1 LTSIEQ
7 KLQTAKQNIEEL
19 NNSLDVDSVKNNI
32 ENKVKSRDKMEAS
45 LSAID
50 DEISSLHKLSSLTA
64 EFELKKST
72 LQAKKEELENL
83 KKKHGD
89 KIKELLDTQELQE
102 IKLKSA
108 LERIQQRLVCDTFSR
123 SV

>member
-19 NNSLDVDSVKNNI
+19 NNSLDVDSIKNDI

-50 DEISSLHKLSSLTA
+50 DEIFSLHKLSSLTA
-64 EFELKKST
+64 EFELNKST

-89 KIKELLDTQELQE
+89 KIKVLLDTQELQD

-108 LERIQQRLVCDTFSR
+108 LERIQQPLVRDLFSY